1 MEEREEREE
10 VSRTENGVEI
20 EELSGSDEV
29 VNGPEP
35 VITEN
40 DEISEP
46 PVIEGTEAFSNAH
59 SVYSILRVSNASYKQ
74 NSMFNIKI

>member
-1 MEEREEREE
+1 MEEPLI
-10 VSRTENGVEI
+10 VISQNENENEVEI

-46 PVIEGTEAFSNAH
+46 PVLEGTEVFSEAH
-59 SVYSILRVSNASYKQ
+59 SVNSIFFILFTFPERLY
-74 NSMFNIKI
+74 M